1 MTEVHPSDPP
11 AKGRFWRGMA
21 RGISG
26 KCPNCGQGRL
36 YSAYLKIQPRCSLCG
51 HDNSQYRA
59 DDAGPY
65 FTILITG
72 HLVVGPM
79 LFFPFIWKAPLML
92 VIFTTLPILAV
103 VILVLLPVVKGA
115 VVGALWALR
124 QGKDEAEDAAV
135 TADQT
140 TTRAKLKGV

>member
-1 MTEVHPSDPP
+1 
-11 AKGRFWRGMA
+11 
-21 RGISG
+21 
-26 KCPNCGQGRL
+26 
-36 YSAYLKIQPRCSLCG
+36 
-51 HDNSQYRA
+51 
-59 DDAGPY
+59 
-65 FTILITG
+65 
-72 HLVVGPM
+72 M

-140 TTRAKLKGV
+140 TTRAKLEGV